1 MKKHL
6 NKYKQVVKFG
16 LVGAVNT
23 VFTLSLILLFGKLLG
38 LNYLIVNPMSYLL
51 PTITSFYFN
60 KKWTFKSNGK
70 VKREGFLFFVVI
82 GVAWLVQYCFLF
94 LAVEA
99 MKFDSFV
106 AQIAGMVVFTS
117 INFLGQKFITF
128 KS

>member
-70 VKREGFLFFVVI
+70 VKREGFLFFVV
-82 GVAWLVQYCFLF
+82 
-94 LAVEA
+94 
-99 MKFDSFV
+99 M
-106 AQIAGMVVFTS
+106 
-117 INFLGQKFITF
+117 
-128 KS
+128 